1 MTLTIKLPDN
11 QKEANFIVELLQKL
25 NISLLDADSDD
36 DISEAHKQIL
46 DERIERLRSN
56 PNIAYHSWED
66 VKKITAQRKVLA

>member
-1 MTLTIKLPDN
+1 MTVTIKLPDN

-25 NISLLDADSDD
+25 NISLLDDDSED

-46 DERIERLRSN
+46 DERIEKLRNN
-56 PNIAYHSWED
+56 PNIVYHSWED

>member
-1 MTLTIKLPDN
+1 MTVTIKLPDN

-56 PNIAYHSWED
+56 PNIEYSSWED
-66 VKKITAQRKVLA
+66 VKKIKKAI

>member
-1 MTLTIKLPDN
+1 MTVTIKLPDN

-46 DERIERLRSN
+46 DERIERLRSSS
-56 PNIAYHSWED
+56 NIEYSSWED
-66 VKKITAQRKVLA
+66 VKKITAQRKVLV